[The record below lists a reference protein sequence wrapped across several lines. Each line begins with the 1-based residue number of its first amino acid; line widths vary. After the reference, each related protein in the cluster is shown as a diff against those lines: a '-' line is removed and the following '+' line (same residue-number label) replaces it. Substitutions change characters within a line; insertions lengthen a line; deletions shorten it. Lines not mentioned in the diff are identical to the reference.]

1 MAWGSDTAAT
11 QLSCITTEQ
20 FFNQVPTLNP
30 RETAHVQVSVDFPSS
45 PTDHLLVAVYTTLD
59 DTSEV
64 WDIIPMMEFLL
75 ENTTDPNRI
84 SFLVTGVYKFR
95 VGVRR
100 SGSTDTIKSA
110 DLSYRK
116 DGVNVQG
123 AQMPINPVWPKPY
136 KWLVD
141 PGSCTRASAGSG
153 TPSRASSCRPGK
165 TRGWALHSATV
176 ACVTAGAVSMTG
188 A

>member
-1 MAWGSDTAAT
+1 MRRRFPRGENRK
-11 QLSCITTEQ
+11 LSCDRSDIRAPGIGASDLAGASIGEL
-20 FFNQVPTLNP
+20 FD
-30 RETAHVQVSVDFPSS
+30 VDIAG
-45 PTDHLLVAVYTTLD
+45 HAILAVYTTLHD
-59 DTSEV
+59 SSEV

>member
-1 MAWGSDTAAT
+1 MPRSPISRSPFWARGPDHGLGFRHSSHSAY
-11 QLSCITTEQ
+11 QHTTEQ

-30 RETAHVQVSVDFPSS
+30 RETAHVQVSVDFPAS

-64 WDIIPMMEFLL
+64 WDIIPMMEFLI

-100 SGSTDTIKSA
+100 SGSTDTITSA

-116 DGVNVQG
+116 DGVNV
-123 AQMPINPVWPKPY
+123 
-136 KWLVD
+136 
-141 PGSCTRASAGSG
+141 
-153 TPSRASSCRPGK
+153 
-165 TRGWALHSATV
+165 
-176 ACVTAGAVSMTG
+176 
-188 A
+188 